1 VTATAPSAA
10 LTRAD
15 GAEAPGPGGPVLRAN
30 PAYELVPLE
39 RLDALERAAVQTG
52 EGDDELY
59 GLLRP
64 APGSGLAPRAATT
77 DLALLVLTL
86 REPGRLPEFAARA
99 LSDEAEQT
107 VARLVLDGVLELERD
122 GNFVSGERALDR
134 LTTCAAPSTR
144 VGELS
149 LAALRHG
156 QALDGLPEELLSFR
170 LYCYGR
176 RPLTPALRHALP
188 DEAATAAFLRVDDG
202 PVRALW
208 TESGTK
214 AGDHWR
220 MLRRRRAGRDGTA
233 TFKLYVAPA
242 LEAVPEALAH
252 VAEMLGEHGAC
263 EGFKVARDAAGLC
276 RPDKLVAYFARLE
289 DLHDAAARLRPRL
302 DGLPA
307 QPVPF
312 TGGVDPAGLLSWGVD
327 PAAGGREA
335 RSWRLWLA
343 TRLASYLVEGRAAGG
358 ETEPWRFALER
369 IRLDGI
375 DTGSWAPVSSGWD
388 GAR

>member
-1 VTATAPSAA
+1 
-10 LTRAD
+10 
-15 GAEAPGPGGPVLRAN
+15 VLRAN

-64 APGSGLAPRAATT
+64 APESGLAPRAATT

-99 LSDEAEQT
+99 LGDEAEQT

-188 DEAATAAFLRVDDG
+188 DEEATAAFLRVDDG
-202 PVRALW
+202 PVCALW

-233 TFKLYVAPA
+233 SFKLYVAPA

-252 VAEMLGEHGAC
+252 VAETLGERAC

-289 DLHDAAARLRPRL
+289 DLHDAAAHLRPRL

-327 PAAGGREA
+327 PAAGVRDA

-358 ETEPWRFALER
+358 EIEPWRFALER

-375 DTGSWAPVSSGWD
+375 DTDSWAPVSSGWD